1 MEQQRK
7 TELVVQF
14 PNERGEVL
22 RGVLHFPEIDDES
35 RKKTIVIF
43 PNGGVM
49 GCEGDYRAHVPMA
62 RHLARGGYYVL
73 RFSPSGLGYS
83 DGDIPNC
90 RQKNLYLQVEYGLFV
105 VDIRAAVKFAQTIE
119 SISSITLSGIC
130 GGAMSAFLAAA
141 ELKEVQYVIPIG
153 VPVLLDNDDINYEAR
168 LPADEAMLVVNTYRE
183 KFFSPKAWVRL
194 LTKKSDIPKIK
205 AAILALFRPKGA
217 YILTGNDKGKF
228 AENPNFFKAARRI
241 FKTRK
246 KVLFVF
252 GDTDGFW
259 WEFQRLFLKRYYA
272 GVKDAPFDLY
282 ISPKANHMLSLPE
295 MQVDVATAMLSWLNK
310 HHGHTS

>member
-1 MEQQRK
+1 MEQQLK
-7 TELVVQF
+7 IESVVQF

-22 RGVLHFPEIDDES
+22 RGVLHSPEIGDES

-49 GCEGDYRAHVPMA
+49 GCEGDYRAHVSMA
-62 RHLARGGYYVL
+62 RHLARSGYYVL

-90 RQKNLYLQVEYGLFV
+90 RQKNLYVQVEYGLFV
-105 VDIRAAVKFAQTIE
+105 ADIRAAVKFVQTIE

-130 GGAMSAFLAAA
+130 GGAMSSFLAAA

-153 VPVLLDNDDINYEAR
+153 IPVLLDNDDINYEVR
-168 LPADEAMLVVNTYRE
+168 LPADEAKLMVKIYHQKL
-183 KFFSPKAWVRL
+183 FSPKAWVRL
-194 LTKKSDIPKIK
+194 LTKKSDIQKIK
-205 AAILALFRPKGA
+205 GAILALFRPKGA
-217 YILTGNDKGKF
+217 YISTGNEIGKF

-241 FKTRK
+241 FKARK

-252 GDTDGFW
+252 GASDGFW

-272 GVKDAPFDLY
+272 EVKDAPFDLY
-282 ISPKANHMLSLPE
+282 LSPGANHMLSMPE
-295 MQVDVATAMLSWLNK
+295 MQVDVVQAMLAWMNK